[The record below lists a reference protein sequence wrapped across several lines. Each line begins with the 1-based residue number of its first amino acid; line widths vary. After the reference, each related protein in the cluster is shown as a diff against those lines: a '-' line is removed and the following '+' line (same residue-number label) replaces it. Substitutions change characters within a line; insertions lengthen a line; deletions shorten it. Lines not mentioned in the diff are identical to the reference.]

1 MIINTFGFPKRNLLR
16 RGKREAGSTRNARQ
30 VVMGMIGGCKNS
42 ARFMLYC
49 PYRLSRSRYVRFPR
63 MESPTMQ
70 GTPCSLIGYAILRS
84 QIAANRYRK
93 SKDEHTATEAYNC
106 LTPDAN
112 TRHTKVSDYL
122 HAPLPKVSKKSCRAL
137 LASGR
142 NLTIGKRQGLLQ
154 LFDSDI
160 AETHFRTVTEESD
173 MAFLVLKARMIAVV
187 ERAILARLGDI
198 ALGDDRTV
206 ERHADVVAL
215 DPYLLGIPFA
225 DPASGNRAWPRSRR
239 KPTRDT
245 GTSRAGCKSE
255 PRYRAPESPY
265 PHRPRRLR
273 AGYGYRFRCWPPRL
287 AGTRTA
293 ARSRRTPP
301 SYRGF
306 RRRRCPDRARS
317 LRSRTRS
324 RACFRSS
331 RACSY
336 RRTTTGSPLSA
347 PRPTATSVRSAE
359 VR

>member
-1 MIINTFGFPKRNLLR
+1 MQPNRIRN
-16 RGKREAGSTRNARQ
+16 
-30 VVMGMIGGCKNS
+30 
-42 ARFMLYC
+42 
-49 PYRLSRSRYVRFPR
+49 
-63 MESPTMQ
+63 
-70 GTPCSLIGYAILRS
+70 LRS

-225 DPASGNRAWPRSRR
+225 DRLQETALGRDHAVNRPVILVLL
-239 KPTRDT
+239 
-245 GTSRAGCKSE
+245 E
-255 PRYRAPESPY
+255 
-265 PHRPRRLR
+265 
-273 AGYGYRFRCWPPRL
+273 L
-287 AGTRTA
+287 AVN
-293 ARSRRTPP
+293 
-301 SYRGF
+301 
-306 RRRRCPDRARS
+306 RS
-317 LRSRTRS
+317 LVIEHLNLHTHIGRVAFERGTDTDSVVGPLGQLELEPQHEVAELLLRIEVSAAAVARIERDRSVLGHVVARVSDPAVHVRTVVQQPE
-324 RACFRSS
+324 ALF
-331 RACSY
+331 
-336 RRTTTGSPLSA
+336 PA
-347 PRPTATSVRSAE
+347 PRPTASSVRSAE